1 MKRKNTVA
9 LVAASL
15 TAATLVGMP
24 VAGAAPAGS
33 ASFDGPRGLD
43 IGRSGKTVLATSNGT
58 VYKIV
63 RHGPK
68 AGTSRAIAKVHKNF
82 VAPAVAVA
90 DDKSVWILTAGG
102 EGGAEAGF
110 GTLYLK
116 RPGHAKRMVADISG
130 YVAKHNRDPFDLE
143 NNDKDSNP
151 YGVAALPG
159 RGAGALVADA
169 ANNSIMRVSRS
180 GKITPIARVKPRVVT
195 MPEGYDDPQMPPAG
209 TPMPAEAVITSV
221 AVGADGS
228 YYFGELRGFPATPG
242 TSQIWRVGP
251 GAHNAVCRPDK
262 PRKGACKRVA
272 DGLTSV
278 VGLDAGPGGAL
289 YVAELSKM
297 SWLAMEGQAPGSEVG
312 AIIRIGHDRSV
323 RRELSKGK
331 VIMPGAVA
339 VGPNGKV
346 FASGPIFGPGG
357 FMRVG

>member
-1 MKRKNTVA
+1 MKHKTTLA

-15 TAATLVGMP
+15 TAATLVGAP
-24 VAGAAPAGS
+24 TAGAAPADS
-33 ASFDGPRGLD
+33 PSFDGVRGLD
-43 IGRSGKTVLATSNGT
+43 IGRSGKTVIAASDGT

-90 DDKSVWILTAGG
+90 DDKAVWILTAGG
-102 EGGAEAGF
+102 ENGPEAGF
-110 GTLYLK
+110 GSLYLK
-116 RPGHAKRMVADISG
+116 RAGHHKRLVANISA

-180 GKITPIARVKPRVVT
+180 GKITPIARVKPRVVE
-195 MPEGYDDPQMPPAG
+195 MPAGFDDPQMPPAG
-209 TPMPAEAVITSV
+209 TPMPAEAVVTSV
-221 AVGADGS
+221 AVGEDGS
-228 YYFGELRGFPATPG
+228 FYFSELRGFPATPG

-251 GAHNAVCRPDK
+251 GARNAVCRPDK

-278 VGLDAGPGGAL
+278 VALDAGRGGSL

-297 SWLAMEGQAPGSEVG
+297 SWFAMEGQVPGSEVG

-331 VIMPGAVA
+331 VIMPGGVA
-339 VGPNGKV
+339 VGPKGNV
-346 FASGPIFGPGG
+346 FSSGPIFGPGG

>member
-1 MKRKNTVA
+1 MKRKTTIA
-9 LVAASL
+9 IAAVSL
-15 TAATLVGMP
+15 TAATL
-24 VAGAAPAGS
+24 AGAPTAAAAPAD
-33 ASFDGPRGLD
+33 APSFDGARGFD
-43 IGRSGKTVLATSNGT
+43 IGRTGKTVIAASDGT

-68 AGTSRAIAKVHKNF
+68 AGTSRAIAKVRKNF
-82 VAPAVAVA
+82 VAPSVAVA
-90 DDKSVWILTAGG
+90 NDEAVWILTAGG
-102 EGGAEAGF
+102 ENGPERGF
-110 GTLYLK
+110 GSLYLK
-116 RPGHAKRMVADISG
+116 RAGHHKRLVANISA

-143 NNDKDSNP
+143 KNDKDSNP

-159 RGAGALVADA
+159 GGALVADA
-169 ANNSIMRVSRS
+169 ANNSIMRVSRN
-180 GKITPIARVKPRVVT
+180 GTITPIARVKPRVVE
-195 MPEGYDDPQMPPAG
+195 MPAGYDDPELPPAG

-251 GAHNAVCRPDK
+251 GARNAVCRPDK

-272 DGLTSV
+272 DGLTSIV
-278 VGLDAGPGGAL
+278 ALDAGRGGSL

-331 VIMPGAVA
+331 VIMPGGVA
-339 VGPNGKV
+339 VGPRGNV
-346 FASGPIFGPGG
+346 FSSGPIFGPGG